1 MRALFVVAGSK
12 AAVFALTPF
21 AWAMRNAGHEVFMAA
36 AEDMMPTVAGVGLAA
51 ISVTDLPIRHFIST
65 DRAGNRLEVPQDPVE
80 QTPLFIG
87 RWFGRLAAACMDT
100 LRGLAE
106 VWRPDVV
113 IGGTLVY
120 AAPLLAAELGVPYV
134 RHAWDAMVATESTGI
149 DPGAAEELRPELAM
163 LGLDGLPEP
172 DLFIDICPPS
182 LRPQDAAPAQ
192 PMRWRPGNLQ
202 RRLEPWMYTRGTKP
216 RVCVTSG
223 SRVVREP
230 GPYLKAYEFLFD
242 LASQVASLDVEV
254 VVAVPDRVAAEVRAV
269 LGDVRAGWIP
279 LDVVAPTCDL
289 MVHHG
294 GGVTIMTAM
303 NAGVPQ
309 LILHGPHVPRLH
321 AARSNRV
328 AEYGA
333 AIALPPGGDI
343 IDRIPRLCADLL
355 SDSAYAEHA
364 RALSMEIAA
373 LPSPG
378 EVVGAVEKLA
388 R

>member
-1 MRALFVVAGSK
+1 
-12 AAVFALTPF
+12 
-21 AWAMRNAGHEVFMAA
+21 
-36 AEDMMPTVAGVGLAA
+36 
-51 ISVTDLPIRHFIST
+51 
-65 DRAGNRLEVPQDPVE
+65 
-80 QTPLFIG
+80 
-87 RWFGRLAAACMDT
+87 
-100 LRGLAE
+100 
-106 VWRPDVV
+106 
-113 IGGTLVY
+113 
-120 AAPLLAAELGVPYV
+120 
-134 RHAWDAMVATESTGI
+134 
-149 DPGAAEELRPELAM
+149 
-163 LGLDGLPEP
+163 
-172 DLFIDICPPS
+172 
-182 LRPQDAAPAQ
+182 
-192 PMRWRPGNLQ
+192 
-202 RRLEPWMYTRGTKP
+202 MYTRGTKP

-254 VVAVPDRVAAEVRAV
+254 VVAVPDKVAAELRAV

-309 LILHGPHVPRLH
+309 LILHGPHVPQFH

-333 AIALPPGGDI
+333 AIALPHGGEI

-355 SDSAYAEHA
+355 SDSSYAEHA

-378 EVVGAVEKLA
+378 EVVGAVEELA